1 MKIAVTILIS
11 ILTHS
16 SLQAQVKKADTSIS
30 DSVKIIPQIDSIN
43 MALSGKNDTLK
54 LPFADSVMQDSP
66 QAPKMVYISEK
77 LLDSLLSPFYMLSA
91 DTIDNDTIAK
101 SIVFLPRYRMYIDK
115 YTRDTS
121 YISLPKTSGFLDLL
135 TNTSRIDT
143 LKILNHI
150 TQLKIKRVE
159 ISEIPV
165 WWENEN
171 SIGLNLNEV
180 GFINWNAGGSNSI
193 SGLLKINLTR
203 TYTRRYTTWTNEVLV
218 RYGLNVQEDKGLT
231 KTDDE
236 IKLGSTFGYR
246 KDTISNWY
254 YSAKFNF
261 QTQFTNGFRYPN
273 TDNPISR
280 LFAPAY
286 LHFGVGTQF
295 KTKSKLFSLYI
306 SPITLKSTFVLDK
319 TLSNEG
325 TFGVEGGKKAK
336 HELGALLQG
345 NWEKEIIKNVAMSNT
360 LALYSDYLNKFGNID
375 IDWVLKFDFKINSYM
390 SASFRTHLIYDDD
403 IKYKEDIDNDG
414 KLEIL
419 GARVQ
424 LKQQIG
430 IGLIYKFKL

>member
-1 MKIAVTILIS
+1 MKIIVTILIN
-11 ILTHS
+11 LLMLS
-16 SLQAQVKKADTSIS
+16 SLQAQVKNADISNS
-30 DSVKIIPQIDSIN
+30 DSVNIIQQVDSIN
-43 MALSGKNDTLK
+43 IILSEKNDTLK
-54 LPFADSVMQDSP
+54 LPIADSVMQDSLH
-66 QAPKMVYISEK
+66 APKMVYISEW
-77 LLDSLLSPFYMLSA
+77 LLDSLLSPFYMLST
-91 DTIDNDTIAK
+91 DTIDNDTIPK

-121 YISLPKTSGFLDLL
+121 YISLPKTTEFLDLL

-143 LKILNHI
+143 LKISNHI
-150 TQLKIKRVE
+150 APLKINRVE

-193 SGLLKINLTR
+193 SGVLKINLAR
-203 TYTRRYTTWTNEVLV
+203 TYERRYTLWTNKASV

-236 IKLGSTFGYR
+236 IKLASTFGYR

-261 QTQFTNGFRYPN
+261 KTQFTNGFRYPN

-286 LHFGVGTQF
+286 LHFGVGTQY
-295 KTKSKLFSLYI
+295 KIKPKLFSLYI

-319 TLSNEG
+319 TLSDEG
-325 TFGVEGGKKAK
+325 AFGIEEGKKAK

-360 LALYSDYLNKFGNID
+360 LALYGDYLNKFGNID

-414 KLEIL
+414 TLETL
-419 GARVQ
+419 GARIQ

>member
-1 MKIAVTILIS
+1 MKIIVTIFLNLLVI
-11 ILTHS
+11 S
-16 SLQAQVKKADTSIS
+16 SLHAQIKKTDERIL
-30 DSVKIIPQIDSIN
+30 DSVKVIQQVDSIN
-43 MALSGKNDTLK
+43 TILLGENDTLK
-54 LPFADSVMQDSP
+54 LPIADSLWLDSLH
-66 QAPKMVYISEK
+66 APKMVHIRKK
-77 LLDSLLSPFYMLSA
+77 LLDSLLSPFYMLST
-91 DTIDNDTIAK
+91 DTINNDTIPK

-121 YISLPKTSGFLDLL
+121 YISLPKTTGFLDLL

-143 LKILNHI
+143 LKISNHI
-150 TQLKIKRVE
+150 APLKIKRVE
-159 ISEIPV
+159 ISQIPV

-180 GFINWNAGGSNSI
+180 GFINWNAGGSNAI
-193 SGLLKINLTR
+193 SGVLKINLAR
-203 TYTRRYTTWTNEVLV
+203 TYERRYTLWINEASI

-286 LHFGVGTQF
+286 LHFGIGTQY
-295 KTKSKLFSLYI
+295 KLKSKLFSLYL

-325 TFGVEGGKKAK
+325 AFGIEEGRKSR

-345 NWEKEIIKNVAMSNT
+345 NWEKEIIKNIAMSNT

-375 IDWVLKFDFKINSYM
+375 IDWVLKFDFKINSYV

-403 IKYKEDIDNDG
+403 IKYKEDIDGDG
-414 KLEIL
+414 KLETL